1 MNFNSAEFTQ
11 SAISN
16 AKELP
21 IGLIALTA
29 INPYMGGAWLAFQVG
44 KAIAGQFKPV
54 DCSDAFYACFSHLCE
69 QYGYE
74 NMTRPNLIRAHTS
87 LIKNN
92 YKINFKDEAGFASWL
107 SDLQEEH
114 TKIESQRKFGK
125 AKAKADNMMTALM
138 A

>member
-1 MNFNSAEFTQ
+1 MTFNTQQFTQ

-29 INPYMGGAWLAFQVG
+29 VNPYIAASWLAFQVG
-44 KAIAGQFKPV
+44 KAIADQFKPF
-54 DCSDAFYACFSHLCE
+54 DCSGAFYECFSHLCQ

-74 NMTRPNLIRAHTS
+74 SMTRPNLIRAHTS
-87 LIKNN
+87 LMKSG
-92 YKINFKDEAGFASWL
+92 YKIAFRDEAGFASWL

-114 TKIESQRKFGK
+114 TRLENLPKFGK
-125 AKAKADNMMTALM
+125 PANPLAALM